1 MKHIILKY
9 GICLFLLSQAGICF
23 SKQESKKDTA
33 TVYTTAEQMPS
44 FPGGKD
50 AMSKYIRKHLRYPKT
65 AMKNAVHGKV
75 VVRFV
80 VEKDGSITNATI
92 INSLD
97 PDCDKEA
104 LRVINAMPK
113 WDPGM
118 QNGAFVAVYYNLPIT
133 FAMF

>member
-1 MKHIILKY
+1 MLKY
-9 GICLFLLSQAGICF
+9 GFCLFLLLYAGISF

-33 TVYTTAEQMPS
+33 EIYTTAEQMPS

-50 AMSKYIRKHLRYPKT
+50 ALSKYIRKQLHYPKT
-65 AMKNAVHGKV
+65 AMKNGVQGKV

-80 VEKDGSITNATI
+80 VEKDGSITNANI
-92 INSLD
+92 ISSLG

-118 QNGAFVAVYYNLPIT
+118 QNGVFVAVYYNLPIT